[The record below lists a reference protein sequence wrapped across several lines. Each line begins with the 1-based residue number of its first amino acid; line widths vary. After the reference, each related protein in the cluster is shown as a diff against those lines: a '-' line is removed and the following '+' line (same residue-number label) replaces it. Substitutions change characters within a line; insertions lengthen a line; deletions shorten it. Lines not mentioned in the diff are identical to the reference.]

1 MKLFLGIDFGTSG
14 ARLIA
19 IDNDRNICWSDS
31 TSYGAQTATQ
41 NAVQWSMALFE
52 LLEKMPIDLK
62 NQVARI
68 ALDGTSGTVLLCDDL
83 GQPLAE
89 PLMYNDDRARSV
101 LEMVKSI
108 APVGDA
114 TISATSGLAKL
125 YWYAQQPYFA
135 AGRYLLHQADWLAWL
150 LHGQLGYSDY
160 HNALKLGYD
169 PVNLEYPQWLQAIP
183 AFGLL
188 PQVLAPGEVVGQ
200 ILPVIAAQYQINPA
214 CLVCAGTTDSIAA
227 FAAAGANQ
235 PGQAVTS
242 LGSTL
247 VLKLLSKQP
256 VQNASQGV
264 YSHRWGDLWLAG
276 GASNTGGAVL
286 RQFFSNA
293 ELQNLSE
300 QIDPQIISKLDYYP
314 LLKPGERFPINDP
327 NLLPRLEPRPDRDQD
342 FLQGMLTGMA
352 RIEAQGY
359 QLLQE
364 LGADRLT
371 QIYTAGGGAQ
381 NSTWQTIRQNLI
393 GVPISP
399 AFQQEAAYG
408 AALLALNGGFGDLQ
422 SKIDNC

>member
-31 TSYGAQTATQ
+31 TIYHAQTATQ
-41 NAVQWSMALFE
+41 WSIALFE
-52 LLEKMPIDLK
+52 LLTKMPIDLK
-62 NQVARI
+62 KQLTNI
-68 ALDGTSGTVLLCDDL
+68 AFDGTSGTMLLCDDL

-89 PLMYNDDRARSV
+89 PLMYNDDRAKSV
-101 LEMVKSI
+101 LEMVKLI

-114 TISATSGLAKL
+114 AISATSGLAKL
-125 YWYAQQPYFA
+125 YWYAQQPYFT
-135 AGRYLLHQADWLAWL
+135 AGRYLLNQADWLAWL

-169 PVNLEYPQWLQAIP
+169 PVNLEYPQWLRAIP
-183 AFGLL
+183 EFGLL
-188 PQVLAPGEVVGQ
+188 PQVLAPGEVVSQ
-200 ILPVIAAQYQINPA
+200 ILPSITAQYQINPE

-247 VLKLLSKQP
+247 VLKLLSNQP
-256 VQNASQGV
+256 VQNASYGV

-286 RQFFSNA
+286 RQFFSDA
-293 ELQNLSE
+293 ELQDLSG
-300 QIDPQIISKLDYYP
+300 QIDPQIISELDYYP

-327 NLLPRLEPRPDRDQD
+327 SLLPRLKPRPDRNQD
-342 FLQGMLTGMA
+342 FLHGVLTGIA

-364 LGADRLT
+364 MGADQLT

-381 NSTWQTIRQNLI
+381 NFTWQTIRQNLI
-393 GVPISP
+393 GVPIIP
-399 AFQQEAAYG
+399 ASRQEAAYG
-408 AALLALNGGFGDLQ
+408 SALLALKGGFGDQEIEPL
-422 SKIDNC
+422 

>member
-1 MKLFLGIDFGTSG
+1 
-14 ARLIA
+14 
-19 IDNDRNICWSDS
+19 
-31 TSYGAQTATQ
+31 
-41 NAVQWSMALFE
+41 
-52 LLEKMPIDLK
+52 
-62 NQVARI
+62 
-68 ALDGTSGTVLLCDDL
+68 
-83 GQPLAE
+83 
-89 PLMYNDDRARSV
+89 V
-101 LEMVKSI
+101 LEMVKLV
-108 APVGDA
+108 APVEDA
-114 TISATSGLAKL
+114 TISATSGLAKF
-125 YWYAQQPYFA
+125 YWYAQQHYFS

-169 PVNLEYPQWLQAIP
+169 PVNLEYPQWLRAIP
-183 AFGLL
+183 EFGLL
-188 PQVLAPGEVVGQ
+188 PQVLAPGKVVGQ
-200 ILPVIAAQYQINPA
+200 ILPAIATQYQINPE

-227 FAAAGANQ
+227 FAAAGAHQ

-247 VLKLLSKQP
+247 VIKLLSSKP
-256 VQNASQGV
+256 VQNASHGV

-293 ELQNLSE
+293 ELQNLCE
-300 QIDPQIISKLDYYP
+300 QIDPQIISELDYYP

-352 RIEAQGY
+352 CIEAQGY

-371 QIYTAGGGAQ
+371 QIYTAGGGTQ